1 VDNPIR
7 VIVDGTSL
15 GFGAE
20 SGVGRAGI
28 FRVAQGL
35 LAEALRRRDLDVHVA
50 AIDSYFGEIQL
61 SRYERRPGAALGP
74 HRVQAWYHPTVPR
87 DESIALLDGAALAGE
102 ASLEGRRAMAMLTLM
117 NRVARPAATVGPFDV
132 YHSLRHALA
141 PAERVSARAR
151 VLFVHDLIP
160 LLFPELSGDGF
171 ATALRGIL
179 GSVDVARDWIICASE
194 CTRSDLC
201 RRLAIDPARVF
212 VTPLAADGALFHPVD
227 DPGPIRRIRHRYG
240 IGDRPY
246 LLSVS
251 TIEPR
256 KNLAHL
262 IRCFS
267 RLVRDP
273 TVDDGLR
280 LVLAGATGWKAA
292 GVFQA
297 FEGAPAIRER
307 VIFTGYVPDDDLA
320 GLYSGADAFVYPSR
334 YEGFGLP
341 VLEAMRCGVPVV
353 TSTGGAL
360 PEVVGQAAL
369 LVDPDDADGLVQA
382 MRVARRDV
390 ALATA
395 GRARAAG
402 FTWARTVDLT
412 VAAYRFMLSRS
423 DRLLA

>member
-1 VDNPIR
+1 
-7 VIVDGTSL
+7 
-15 GFGAE
+15 
-20 SGVGRAGI
+20 
-28 FRVAQGL
+28 
-35 LAEALRRRDLDVHVA
+35 
-50 AIDSYFGEIQL
+50 
-61 SRYERRPGAALGP
+61 
-74 HRVQAWYHPTVPR
+74 
-87 DESIALLDGAALAGE
+87 
-102 ASLEGRRAMAMLTLM
+102 M
-117 NRVARPAATVGPFDV
+117 
-132 YHSLRHALA
+132 
-141 PAERVSARAR
+141 SARAR

-201 RRLAIDPARVF
+201 RRLPIDPARVF

-246 LLSVS
+246 LLSLS

-267 RLVRDP
+267 RLVHDP

-297 FEGAPAIRER
+297 FEDEPAIRER

-353 TSTGGAL
+353 TTTGGAL

-390 ALATA
+390 ALATT

-402 FTWARTVDLT
+402 FTWAAHRRLDSRRL
-412 VAAYRFMLSRS
+412 RFMLSRS
-423 DRLLA
+423 DDAGRSTSATDAARSWAERDSRWSVMAERYAVRTGQTAAQEIDGEAVVINFETNYYYGLNRTGTAVWKLIQDGGRDRADIAGALAAAFRTSTDAVATDVDRLIDALLAEGLIQAVATAAAGARHRGRRGRVCRAAPRQTREARPVDA